1 MYKQEWKNRTSGEIQ
16 FNCFFKFVSNK
27 QNRKMRVESV
37 NNEIKLTFSKNAL
50 NITEIQ
56 SFIDYIKFREISALS
71 KATQEDANKLAEE
84 INQSWW
90 DKNKHKFE

>member
-1 MYKQEWKNRTSGEIQ
+1 
-16 FNCFFKFVSNK
+16 
-27 QNRKMRVESV
+27 MRVESV

-50 NITEIQ
+50 DITEIQ

-71 KATQEDANKLAEE
+71 KVTQEDANKLAEE

>member
-1 MYKQEWKNRTSGEIQ
+1 L
-16 FNCFFKFVSNK
+16 FFLY
-27 QNRKMRVESV
+27 QINRKMRIESA

-50 NITEIQ
+50 DITEIQ
-56 SFIDYIKFREISALS
+56 SFIDYIKFREINSLS

>member
-1 MYKQEWKNRTSGEIQ
+1 
-16 FNCFFKFVSNK
+16 
-27 QNRKMRVESV
+27 MRVESV
-37 NNEIKLTFSKNAL
+37 NNEVKLTFSKNAL
-50 NITEIQ
+50 DITEIQ

-71 KATQEDANKLAEE
+71 SATQEDANKLADE

>member
-1 MYKQEWKNRTSGEIQ
+1 
-16 FNCFFKFVSNK
+16 
-27 QNRKMRVESV
+27 MRVESV

-50 NITEIQ
+50 NINEIQ
-56 SFIDYIKFREISALS
+56 SFIDYVKFREISSLS

>member
-1 MYKQEWKNRTSGEIQ
+1 MRDRSIV
-16 FNCFFKFVSNK
+16 FFKFVSKK
-27 QNRKMRVESV
+27 QKMRIETV

-50 NITEIQ
+50 DITEIQ
-56 SFIDYIKFREISALS
+56 NFIDYVKFREISALS
-71 KATQEDANKLAEE
+71 KATQEDANNLAEE

>member
-1 MYKQEWKNRTSGEIQ
+1 MEKPDIWWNSIQ
-16 FNCFFKFVSNK
+16 LFFLSLY
-27 QNRKMRVESV
+27 QINRKMRVESV

-50 NITEIQ
+50 DITEIQ

>member
-1 MYKQEWKNRTSGEIQ
+1 
-16 FNCFFKFVSNK
+16 
-27 QNRKMRVESV
+27 MRVESV
-37 NNEIKLTFSKNAL
+37 NNEIKLTFSKYAL
-50 NITEIQ
+50 DITEIQ

-71 KATQEDANKLAEE
+71 KATQEDANNLAEE

>member
-1 MYKQEWKNRTSGEIQ
+1 MKFRSIVF
-16 FNCFFKFVSNK
+16 FNLY
-27 QNRKMRVESV
+27 QINRKMRVESV

-50 NITEIQ
+50 DITEIQ
-56 SFIDYIKFREISALS
+56 SFIDYEKFREISALS
-71 KATQEDANKLAEE
+71 KATQEEANKLAEE

>member
-1 MYKQEWKNRTSGEIQ
+1 MLS
-16 FNCFFKFVSNK
+16 
-27 QNRKMRVESV
+27 RKSRFIS
-37 NNEIKLTFSKNAL
+37 ISK
-50 NITEIQ
+50 
-56 SFIDYIKFREISALS
+56 ISALS

>member
-1 MYKQEWKNRTSGEIQ
+1 
-16 FNCFFKFVSNK
+16 
-27 QNRKMRVESV
+27 MRVESV
-37 NNEIKLTFSKNAL
+37 NNEIKLTFSKYAL
-50 NITEIQ
+50 DITEIQ

-71 KATQEDANKLAEE
+71 KSTQEDANNLAEE